1 MTKKQSSKKR
11 TPQFR
16 KFGVVLQHVKGN
28 INNNKE
34 VLARVEA
41 LHKEGKIKEYAY
53 ILHDKDTYTEEEVLS
68 WKGVGKAPKVGA
80 PKKDHYHIG
89 FSVNGDAISFKATAE
104 LIGVPTEAVE
114 QISSKHFV
122 GYMAY
127 LTHESAPTKH
137 QYGRD
142 EVVTSLSEEVWGRDV
157 DRYVARKEAK
167 EAKLDCEMV
176 VRAILRGEIKKYHL
190 IDETREDLHMV
201 YSLNQSKINGAL
213 KVASE
218 IKLAKQATGGRE
230 MEALFIQG
238 ESGTG
243 KTTAARYFAT
253 KLGKEAYISSSE
265 NDPLDGYGGQ
275 EYLVMDDLRGKSM
288 DFAEFLKLSDNN
300 TGSSYRSR
308 YYNKVVDAEALVI
321 TSTKSLA
328 QFANDLRNSDGES
341 MKQVYRRIKT
351 VIIVTEERYDF
362 YEYNASYQQGEGDLV
377 QSYECKEVNESGA
390 LVTVTKEARLPYR
403 HLGRTENEGL
413 KEVRMRDQRS
423 YASDL
428 FGFVSKP

>member
-28 INNNKE
+28 IKNNKE

-53 ILHDKDTYTEEEVLS
+53 ILHDKDTYTEAEILS

-89 FSVNGDAISFKATAE
+89 FSVNGDAISFKAAAE

-157 DRYVARKEAK
+157 DRYVAKKEAK
-167 EAKLDCEMV
+167 EAKLDFELVMK
-176 VRAILRGEIKKYHL
+176 AILRGELKKHHL
-190 IDETREDLHMV
+190 TDPKREDLSMV
-201 YSLNQSKINGAL
+201 YSLHHNKINGAL

-218 IKLAKQATGGRE
+218 IKLAQQASEGRE
-230 MEALFIQG
+230 MEALFVQG
-238 ESGTG
+238 ESGAG
-243 KTTAARYFAT
+243 KTTAVKYFA
-253 KLGKEAYISSSE
+253 KKMGKTNFISSSE

-275 EYLVMDDLRGKSM
+275 DYLVLDDLRGKAM

-308 YYNKVVDAEALVI
+308 YHNKVVDAEVLAI

-328 QFANDLRNSDGES
+328 QFANDLRNSSGES

-351 VIIVTEERYDF
+351 VIIVTKESYDF
-362 YEYNASYQQGEGDLV
+362 YEYNEGYELGEGDLV
-377 QSYECKEVNESGA
+377 QSYECKEIGENGVPE
-390 LVTVTKEARLPYR
+390 VVTKEVRLPYR
-403 HLGRTENEGL
+403 YLGRTENEGL
-413 KEVRMRDQRS
+413 KDVSLQEQKS

-428 FGFVSKP
+428 FGFMS